1 MRRVTGIGG
10 IFFSAK
16 DPKAL
21 RDWYKKHLGIDVQPW
36 GGAVLKAILSVALV
50 LALCGLARA
59 QGEKADPVGTWKC
72 EYGIEGQKR
81 TSTLTLKMD
90 GDKLAGTMSWPDQK
104 ETPLLDVKLKDG
116 TLTFDAKRVLMGK
129 EFANHY
135 ELKIDGDKLK
145 GKLTSDLQGKKGV
158 FDLEATRQKNDQ

>member
-10 IFFSAK
+10 GRLHARRFLEANMK
-16 DPKAL
+16 T
-21 RDWYKKHLGIDVQPW
+21 
-36 GGAVLKAILSVALV
+36 ILSVALV
-50 LALCGLARA
+50 FGLCGLARA
-59 QGEKADPVGTWKC
+59 RGARGAGDAKADPVGTWKC

-81 TSTLTLKMD
+81 TSTLTIKMD

-104 ETPLLDVKLKDG
+104 DEPLKDVKLKDG
-116 TLTFDAKRVLMGK
+116 TLTFDAKRLLMGK

-145 GKLTSDLQGKKGV
+145 GKLTSDLQGQKYD
-158 FDLEATRQKNDQ
+158 FDLEATRQKKDK